1 MWDNL
6 QILGTAP
13 VFNLQLWLNG
23 LSIGAVFALA
33 AYGLA
38 LVWGVTSVKNL
49 AQGDFVMLG
58 GYLGYEL
65 SRHGVHPIVAIVPV
79 AALMFGYGWLIYK
92 LIIRRVIQLDL
103 FTSLLATFGLAIT
116 MQQLM
121 NLVFGPDVR
130 TLKSG
135 FGRFEMFGGMV
146 DITQIRVIA
155 FGLCIVLAVAMVL
168 FLRKSRMGQAIR
180 ATAQDPRAA
189 RVLGVNTD
197 LVYALTFSINSAIC
211 GIAGVI
217 IAMIW
222 VIQPFY
228 GIAYS
233 VRAFVVVTAA
243 GLGNFPAVILTSL
256 GLGVIEQYSGFVL
269 GAQFQQATVVGLLLI
284 ILIWRQL
291 RLRRQ
296 RLALQ

>member
-1 MWDNL
+1 MWENL

-13 VFNLQLWLNG
+13 VFNIQLWLNG

-49 AQGDFVMLG
+49 AQGDFVMMG

-65 SRHGVHPIVAIVPV
+65 SRHGVHPIAAIVPV
-79 AALMFGYGWLIYK
+79 AVLMFGYGWLIYK

-116 MQQLM
+116 MQQVM

-130 TLKSG
+130 TLRSG

-155 FGLCIVLAVAMVL
+155 FGMCAVLAVAMVL
-168 FLRKSRMGQAIR
+168 FLKNSRMGQAIR

-211 GIAGVI
+211 GVAGVI

-233 VRAFVVVTAA
+233 VRAFVIVTAA
-243 GLGNFPAVILTSL
+243 GLGNFPAVIMTALSL
-256 GLGVIEQYSGFVL
+256 GVVEQYGGFVL
-269 GAQFQQATVVGLLLI
+269 GAQFQQATVVSLLLI

-291 RLRRQ
+291 LLRRH

>member
-1 MWDNL
+1 MWDNV
-6 QILGTAP
+6 QILTTAP
-13 VFNLQLWLNG
+13 VFNIQLWLNG
-23 LSIGAVFALA
+23 LTVGAVFALV

-49 AQGDFVMLG
+49 AQGDFVMMG

-65 SRHGVHPIVAIVPV
+65 ARHGLHPIVAIVPV
-79 AALMFGYGWLIYK
+79 AVLMFGYGWLIYG

-116 MQQLM
+116 MQQSL
-121 NLVFGPDVR
+121 NLVFGPDVQ
-130 TLKSG
+130 TVNSG

-146 DITQIRVIA
+146 DVTQIRLIA

-168 FLRKSRMGQAIR
+168 FLKKSRMGQAIR

-197 LVYALTFSINSAIC
+197 LVYAMTFSINAAIC
-211 GIAGVI
+211 GAAGVI
-217 IAMIW
+217 IAMMW

-233 VRAFVVVTAA
+233 VRAFVIVTAA
-243 GLGNFPAVILTSL
+243 GLGNLPGVILTAL

-269 GAQFQQATVVGLLLI
+269 GAQFQQATVVSLLLI
-284 ILIWRQL
+284 ILVWRTML
-291 RLRRQ
+291 LRRH

>member
-6 QILGTAP
+6 LILVNQP
-13 VFNLQLWLNG
+13 VFNIQLLLNG
-23 LSIGAVFALA
+23 LSVGAVFALA

-49 AQGDFVMLG
+49 AQGDFVMMG
-58 GYLGYEL
+58 GYIGYEFT
-65 SRHGVHPIVAIVPV
+65 RHGIHPIVAIVPTAV
-79 AALMFGYGWLIYK
+79 VMFAYGWLIYK

-116 MQQLM
+116 MQQML

-135 FGRFEMFGGMV
+135 FGRFDMFGGMV
-146 DITQIRVIA
+146 DITEIRIIA
-155 FGLCIVLAVAMVL
+155 FGLCIILAVTMVL
-168 FLRKSRMGQAIR
+168 FLKKSRMGQAIR

-197 LVYALTFSINSAIC
+197 VVYALTFSINSAIC
-211 GIAGVI
+211 GVAGVI

-243 GLGNFPAVILTSL
+243 GLGNFPAVILASL
-256 GLGVIEQYSGFVL
+256 GLGVLEQYSGFVL
-269 GAQFQQATVVGLLLI
+269 GAQFQQATVVGLLLVV
-284 ILIWRQL
+284 LIWRQML
-291 RLRRQ
+291 LRRH
-296 RLALQ
+296 RLVLQ

>member
-1 MWDNL
+1 MWENL

-13 VFNLQLWLNG
+13 VFNIQLLLNG
-23 LSIGAVFALA
+23 LTIGAVFALA

-65 SRHGVHPIVAIVPV
+65 SRHGVYPIVAIVPV
-79 AALMFGYGWLIYK
+79 AVIMFGYGWLIYR

-116 MQQLM
+116 MQQAM
-121 NLVFGPDVR
+121 NLAFGPDVR
-130 TLKSG
+130 TVKSG
-135 FGRFEMFGGMV
+135 FGRFELFGGMV
-146 DITQIRVIA
+146 DVTQIRVIA
-155 FGLCIVLAVAMVL
+155 FGLCIALAVAMIL
-168 FLRKSRMGQAIR
+168 FLRKSRLGQAIR

-197 LVYALTFSINSAIC
+197 RVYAMTFSINAAIC
-211 GIAGVI
+211 GAAGVI

-222 VIQPFY
+222 VLQPFY

-233 VRAFVVVTAA
+233 VRAFVIVTAA
-243 GLGNFPAVILTSL
+243 GLGNFTAVIVTAL

-269 GAQFQQATVVGLLLI
+269 GAQFQQATVVGLLLA
-284 ILIWRQL
+284 ILIWRQIQ
-291 RLRRQ
+291 LRRHRQ
-296 RLALQ
+296 ALQ

>member
-6 QILGTAP
+6 QILGNAP
-13 VFNLQLWLNG
+13 VFNIQLLLNG
-23 LSIGAVFALA
+23 MSVGAVFALV

-49 AQGDFVMLG
+49 AQGDFVMMG

-65 SRHGVHPIVAIVPV
+65 SRHGIHPMVAIVPV
-79 AALMFGYGWLIYK
+79 AILMFAYGWLIYR

-116 MQQLM
+116 MQQVL

-155 FGLCIVLAVAMVL
+155 FGMCLVLAVAMVL
-168 FLRKSRMGQAIR
+168 FLKKSRMGQAIR

-197 LVYALTFSINSAIC
+197 IVYALTFSINSAIC
-211 GIAGVI
+211 GVAGVI

-233 VRAFVVVTAA
+233 VRAFVIVTAA
-243 GLGNFPAVILTSL
+243 GLGNFPAVIATAL
-256 GLGVIEQYSGFVL
+256 GLGVLEQYSGFVL
-269 GAQFQQATVVGLLLI
+269 GAQFQQATVVGLLLL
-284 ILIWRQL
+284 ILVWRQSL
-291 RLRRQ
+291 LRRH
-296 RLALQ
+296 RLSLQ

>member
-6 QILGTAP
+6 QILVTAP
-13 VFNLQLWLNG
+13 VFNIQLWLNG
-23 LSIGAVFALA
+23 LTVGAVFALV

-49 AQGDFVMLG
+49 AQGDFVMMG

-65 SRHGVHPIVAIVPV
+65 SRHGLNPIVAIVPV
-79 AALMFGYGWLIYK
+79 AVLMFGYGWLIYS

-116 MQQLM
+116 MQQSL
-121 NLVFGPDVR
+121 NLVFGPDVQ
-130 TLKSG
+130 TVKSG

-146 DITQIRVIA
+146 DVTQIRLIA
-155 FGLCIVLAVAMVL
+155 FGLCVVLAVAMVL
-168 FLRKSRMGQAIR
+168 FLKKSRMGQAIR

-197 LVYALTFSINSAIC
+197 LVYAMTFSINAAIC
-211 GIAGVI
+211 GAAGVI

-233 VRAFVVVTAA
+233 VRAFVIVTAA
-243 GLGNFPAVILTSL
+243 GLGNLPGVILTAL

-269 GAQFQQATVVGLLLI
+269 GAQFQQATVVSLLLI
-284 ILIWRQL
+284 ILVWRTML
-291 RLRRQ
+291 LRRH

>member
-6 QILGTAP
+6 LILVNAP
-13 VFNLQLWLNG
+13 VFNIQLVLNG
-23 LSIGAVFALA
+23 LSVGAVFALA

-49 AQGDFVMLG
+49 AQGDFVMMG
-58 GYLGYEL
+58 GYVGYEL
-65 SRHGVHPIVAIVPV
+65 SRHGIHPIVAIVPT
-79 AALMFGYGWLIYK
+79 ALLMFGYGWIIYK

-116 MQQLM
+116 MQQVL

-135 FGRFEMFGGMV
+135 FGTFKMFDDMV

-155 FGLCIVLAVAMVL
+155 FGLCIVLAVALVL
-168 FLRKSRMGQAIR
+168 FLKNSRMGQAIR

-211 GIAGVI
+211 GVAGVI

-233 VRAFVVVTAA
+233 VRAFVIVTAA
-243 GLGNFPAVILTSL
+243 GLGNFPTVILTSL
-256 GLGVIEQYSGFVL
+256 GLGVIEQYSGFIL
-269 GAQFQQATVVGLLLI
+269 GAQFQQATVVGLLLV
-284 ILIWRQL
+284 ILIWRQAL
-291 RLRRQ
+291 LRRH
-296 RLALQ
+296 RMVLQ

>member
-1 MWDNL
+1 MWNNL

-13 VFNLQLWLNG
+13 IFNVQLFING

-65 SRHGVHPIVAIVPV
+65 SRHGVNPIVTIVPV
-79 AALMFGYGWLIYK
+79 AVLMFGYGWLIYS

-116 MQQLM
+116 MQQSM

-130 TLKSG
+130 TVKSN
-135 FGRFEMFGGMV
+135 FRRFELFGGMV
-146 DITQIRVIA
+146 DFTEVRLIA
-155 FGLCIVLAVAMVL
+155 LVLCIVLAVALVL
-168 FLRKSRMGQAIR
+168 FLRRSRLGQAIR

-197 LVYALTFSINSAIC
+197 LVYAMTFSINSAIC
-211 GIAGVI
+211 GMAGVI

-233 VRAFVVVTAA
+233 VRAFVIVTAA
-243 GLGNFPAVILTSL
+243 GLGNFPAVIATAL
-256 GLGVIEQYSGFVL
+256 GLGVLEQYSGFVF
-269 GAQFQQATVVGLLLI
+269 GAQFQQATVVSLLLV
-284 ILIWRQL
+284 ILIWRQML
-291 RLRRQ
+291 LRRH
-296 RLALQ
+296 RMALQ

>member
-1 MWDNL
+1 
-6 QILGTAP
+6 
-13 VFNLQLWLNG
+13 
-23 LSIGAVFALA
+23 VFALA

-58 GYLGYEL
+58 GYIGYEFSL
-65 SRHGVHPIVAIVPV
+65 HGIHPILAIVPV
-79 AALMFGYGWLIYK
+79 AVIMFAYGWLIYK

-116 MQQLM
+116 MQQVM

-155 FGLCIVLAVAMVL
+155 FGMCLVLAVAMVL
-168 FLRKSRMGQAIR
+168 FLKKSRMGQAIR
-180 ATAQDPRAA
+180 ATAQDARAA

-197 LVYALTFSINSAIC
+197 LVYALTVSINSAIC
-211 GIAGVI
+211 GVAGVI

-233 VRAFVVVTAA
+233 VRAFVIVTAA

-269 GAQFQQATVVGLLLI
+269 GAQFQQATIVILLLA
-284 ILIWRQL
+284 ILIWRQTL
-291 RLRRQ
+291 LRRH
-296 RLALQ
+296 RMVLQ

>member
-1 MWDNL
+1 MWDSL

-13 VFNLQLWLNG
+13 VFNVQLLLNG
-23 LSIGAVFALA
+23 LAVGAIFALS

-49 AQGDFVMLG
+49 CQGDLVMMG
-58 GYLGYEL
+58 GYGAWEI
-65 SRHGVHPIVAIVPV
+65 SRHGLSPVFALLVVPPI
-79 AALMFGYGWLIYK
+79 MFAFGWVLYR

-116 MQQLM
+116 IQQSL
-121 NLVFGPDVR
+121 NLAFGPDVR
-130 TLKSG
+130 ALKSG
-135 FGRFEMFGGMV
+135 LGILHFFGGKV
-146 DITQIRVIA
+146 EITQTRVIA
-155 FGLCIVLAVAMVL
+155 FGLCVLLALGMVL
-168 FLRKSRMGQAIR
+168 FLSRSRLGQAIR

-189 RVLGVNTD
+189 RVLGVDTD
-197 LVYALTFSINSAIC
+197 LVYAMTYSINAAIC
-211 GIAGVI
+211 GVAGVL

-233 VRAFVVVTAA
+233 VRAFVIVTAA
-243 GLGNFPAVILTSL
+243 GLGNLPGVILAAL
-256 GLGVIEQYSGFVL
+256 GLGVVEQYSGFIL
-269 GAQFQQATVVGLLLI
+269 GAQFQQATIVGLLLA

-291 RLRRQ
+291 ALSRHRK
-296 RLALQ
+296 ALQ

>member
-6 QILGTAP
+6 QILITAP
-13 VFNLQLWLNG
+13 VFNIQLWLNG
-23 LSIGAVFALA
+23 LTVGAVFALV

-49 AQGDFVMLG
+49 AQGDFVMMG
-58 GYLGYEL
+58 GYLGYEFA
-65 SRHGVHPIVAIVPV
+65 RHGVHPILSIVPV
-79 AALMFGYGWLIYK
+79 AVIMFGYGWLIYK

-116 MQQLM
+116 MQQSL
-121 NLVFGPDVR
+121 NLVFGPDVQ
-130 TLKSG
+130 TIKSG
-135 FGRFEMFGGMV
+135 FGRYEMFGGMV
-146 DITQIRVIA
+146 DVTQIRLIA
-155 FGLCIVLAVAMVL
+155 FGLCVVLAVGMVL
-168 FLRKSRMGQAIR
+168 FLKKSRMGQAIR

-197 LVYALTFSINSAIC
+197 LVYAMTVSINAAIC
-211 GIAGVI
+211 GAAGVI

-233 VRAFVVVTAA
+233 VRAFVIVTAA
-243 GLGNFPAVILTSL
+243 GLGNLPAVILTAL

-269 GAQFQQATVVGLLLI
+269 GAQFQQATVVSLLLI
-284 ILIWRQL
+284 ILVWRTML
-291 RLRRQ
+291 LRRH

>member
-13 VFNLQLWLNG
+13 VFNIQLWLNG

-79 AALMFGYGWLIYK
+79 AALMFGYGWLIYQ

-116 MQQLM
+116 MQQVM

-155 FGLCIVLAVAMVL
+155 FGMCAVLAVAMVL
-168 FLRKSRMGQAIR
+168 FLKQSRMGQAIR

-211 GIAGVI
+211 GVAGVI

-233 VRAFVVVTAA
+233 VRAFVIVTAA
-243 GLGNFPAVILTSL
+243 GLGNFPAVIVTAL
-256 GLGVIEQYSGFVL
+256 GLGVIEQYGGFVL
-269 GAQFQQATVVGLLLI
+269 GAQFQQATVVSLLLI
-284 ILIWRQL
+284 ILVWRQL
-291 RLRRQ
+291 LLRRH

>member
-1 MWDNL
+1 MWDSL
-6 QILGTAP
+6 QILGVAP
-13 VFNLQLWLNG
+13 VFNIQLWLNG
-23 LSIGAVFALA
+23 LTVGAVFALV

-49 AQGDFVMLG
+49 AQGDFVMMG
-58 GYLGYEL
+58 GYLGYEI
-65 SRHGVHPIVAIVPV
+65 SRHGVNPIVAIVPV
-79 AALMFGYGWLIYK
+79 ALLMFGYGWLIYR

-116 MQQLM
+116 MQQSL
-121 NLVFGPDVR
+121 NLVFGPDVQ
-130 TLKSG
+130 TIKSG

-146 DITQIRVIA
+146 DVTQIRLIA
-155 FGLCIVLAVAMVL
+155 FGLCVVLAVAMVL
-168 FLRKSRMGQAIR
+168 FLKKSRMGQAIR

-197 LVYALTFSINSAIC
+197 LVYAMTFSINAAIC
-211 GIAGVI
+211 GVAGVI

-233 VRAFVVVTAA
+233 VRAFVIVTAA
-243 GLGNFPAVILTSL
+243 GLGNFPGVIVTAL

-269 GAQFQQATVVGLLLI
+269 GAQFQQATVVSLLLI
-284 ILIWRQL
+284 ILVWRTML
-291 RLRRQ
+291 LRRH
-296 RLALQ
+296 RLSLQ

>member
-6 QILGTAP
+6 QILVTAP
-13 VFNLQLWLNG
+13 VFNIQLWLNG
-23 LSIGAVFALA
+23 LSVGAVFALA

-49 AQGDFVMLG
+49 AQGDFVMMG

-65 SRHGVHPIVAIVPV
+65 SRHGVHPIAAIVPV
-79 AALMFGYGWLIYK
+79 AVLMFGYGWLIYK

-116 MQQLM
+116 MQQVM

-130 TLKSG
+130 TLRSG

-155 FGLCIVLAVAMVL
+155 FGMCAVLAVAMVL

-211 GIAGVI
+211 GVAGVI

-233 VRAFVVVTAA
+233 VRAFVIVTAA
-243 GLGNFPAVILTSL
+243 GLGNFPAVIVTAL
-256 GLGVIEQYSGFVL
+256 GLGVVEQYSGFVL

-284 ILIWRQL
+284 ILIWRQTL
-291 RLRRQ
+291 LRRH
-296 RLALQ
+296 RMALQ

>member
-13 VFNLQLWLNG
+13 IFNVQLWVNG
-23 LSIGAVFALA
+23 LTVGAVFALV

-49 AQGDFVMLG
+49 AQGDFVMMG
-58 GYLGYEL
+58 GFLGYWM
-65 SRHGVHPIVAIVPV
+65 SRHGIHPLLAIVPV
-79 AALMFGYGWLIYK
+79 AVIMFGYGWLIYK

-116 MQQLM
+116 MQQSL
-121 NLVFGPDVR
+121 NLIFGPDVQTIR
-130 TLKSG
+130 SG
-135 FGRFEMFGGMV
+135 FGRYEMFGGMV
-146 DITQIRVIA
+146 DVTQIRLIA

-168 FLRKSRMGQAIR
+168 FLKKSRLGQAIR

-197 LVYALTFSINSAIC
+197 LVYAMTFSINAAIC
-211 GIAGVI
+211 GAAGVI

-233 VRAFVVVTAA
+233 VRAFVIVTAA
-243 GLGNFPAVILTSL
+243 GLGNLPGVILTAL
-256 GLGVIEQYSGFVL
+256 GLGVVEQYSGFVL
-269 GAQFQQATVVGLLLI
+269 GAQFQQATVVSLLLI
-284 ILIWRQL
+284 ILVWRTL
-291 RLRRQ
+291 LLRRH

>member
-1 MWDNL
+1 MWENL

-13 VFNLQLWLNG
+13 VFNIQLWLNG
-23 LSIGAVFALA
+23 LSVGAVFALA

-49 AQGDFVMLG
+49 AQGDFVMMG

-65 SRHGVHPIVAIVPV
+65 SRHGVHPIAAIVPV
-79 AALMFGYGWLIYK
+79 AVLMFGYGWLIYK

-116 MQQLM
+116 MQQVM

-155 FGLCIVLAVAMVL
+155 FGLCAVLAVAMVL

-211 GIAGVI
+211 GVTGVI

-233 VRAFVVVTAA
+233 VRAFVIVTAA
-243 GLGNFPAVILTSL
+243 GLGNFPGVIMTAL
-256 GLGVIEQYSGFVL
+256 GLGVVEQYGGFVL
-269 GAQFQQATVVGLLLI
+269 GAQFQQATVVTLLLV

-291 RLRRQ
+291 LLRRQ
-296 RLALQ
+296 RLSLQ

>member
-1 MWDNL
+1 MWDNI
-6 QILGTAP
+6 QILTNAP
-13 VFNLQLWLNG
+13 VFNIQLWLNG
-23 LSIGAVFALA
+23 LTVGAVFALV

-49 AQGDFVMLG
+49 AQGDFVMMG

-65 SRHGVHPIVAIVPV
+65 ARHGLHPIVAIVPV
-79 AALMFGYGWLIYK
+79 AVLMFGYGWLIYS

-116 MQQLM
+116 MQQSL
-121 NLVFGPDVR
+121 NLVFGPDVQ
-130 TLKSG
+130 TVNSG

-146 DITQIRVIA
+146 DVTQIRLIA

-168 FLRKSRMGQAIR
+168 FLKKSRMGQAIR

-197 LVYALTFSINSAIC
+197 LVYAMTFSINAAIC
-211 GIAGVI
+211 GAAGVI
-217 IAMIW
+217 IAMMW

-233 VRAFVVVTAA
+233 VRAFVIVTAA
-243 GLGNFPAVILTSL
+243 GLGNLPGVILTAL

-269 GAQFQQATVVGLLLI
+269 GAQFQQATVVSLLLI
-284 ILIWRQL
+284 ILVWRTML
-291 RLRRQ
+291 LRRH

>member
-1 MWDNL
+1 MWENL

-13 VFNLQLWLNG
+13 VFNIQLLANG
-23 LSIGAVFALA
+23 LTVGAVFALA

-49 AQGDFVMLG
+49 AQGDFVMMG

-65 SRHGVHPIVAIVPV
+65 SRHGVHPIAAIVPV
-79 AALMFGYGWLIYK
+79 AAIMFGYGWLIYR

-116 MQQLM
+116 MQQAM
-121 NLVFGPDVR
+121 NLAFGPDVR
-130 TLKSG
+130 TVGSG
-135 FGRFEMFGGMV
+135 FGRFELFGGMV

-155 FGLCIVLAVAMVL
+155 FGLCIALAVAMIL

-180 ATAQDPRAA
+180 ATAQDARAA

-197 LVYALTFSINSAIC
+197 LVYAMTFSINAAIC
-211 GIAGVI
+211 GAAGVI

-233 VRAFVVVTAA
+233 VRAFVIVTAA
-243 GLGNFPAVILTSL
+243 GLGNFPAVIMTAL

-269 GAQFQQATVVGLLLI
+269 GAQFQQATVVGLLLA
-284 ILIWRQL
+284 ILILRQMQL
-291 RLRRQ
+291 RRHRQ
-296 RLALQ
+296 ALQ

>member
-6 QILGTAP
+6 QILVTAP
-13 VFNLQLWLNG
+13 VFNIQLLLNG

-49 AQGDFVMLG
+49 AQGDFVMMG

-65 SRHGVHPIVAIVPV
+65 SRHGIHPMVAIVPV
-79 AALMFGYGWLIYK
+79 AALMFAYGWIIYK

-116 MQQLM
+116 MQQSL

-135 FGRFEMFGGMV
+135 FGRFEMFSGMV

-155 FGLCIVLAVAMVL
+155 FGMCLVLAIAMVL
-168 FLRKSRMGQAIR
+168 FLKRSRIGQAIR

-197 LVYALTFSINSAIC
+197 MVYALTFSINSAIC
-211 GIAGVI
+211 GVAGVI

-233 VRAFVVVTAA
+233 VRAFVIVTAA
-243 GLGNFPAVILTSL
+243 GLGNFPAVIMTAL

-269 GAQFQQATVVGLLLI
+269 GAQFQQATVVGLLLA
-284 ILIWRQL
+284 ILIWRQAH
-291 RLRRQ
+291 LRRQ
-296 RLALQ
+296 RMVLQ